1 MNIED
6 SASHS
11 FKMMIY
17 LRTISRRTRTVACSH
32 VRARWKSTLNRQDN
46 SILRYSF
53 PKAAKPENVAP
64 DGLAEVRGHR
74 ALVKGGVEDRLVKIR
89 RLGVV

>member
-1 MNIED
+1 MI
-6 SASHS
+6 
-11 FKMMIY
+11 IY
-17 LRTISRRTRTVACSH
+17 LRIISRRTRTVARSH
-32 VRARWKSTLNRQDN
+32 VRARWKST
-46 SILRYSF
+46 F

-74 ALVKGGVEDRLVKIR
+74 ALSGGGVEGRLVKIR